1 MKTSRKF
8 IFTLLHLVLAC
19 SFSMAVPPQAVLKKE
34 GWSQLDSLLNR
45 IKAPVFSS
53 RDFDIKKFGAV
64 GDGSTDCSKAIRKAI
79 ESCNAAGGGRVVVPK
94 GVYKCGPIYLKS
106 NVNLH
111 LEAGGVLSFST
122 NPKDYLP
129 LVRTRWEGVD
139 LMNYSPL
146 IYAFKEKNIAIT
158 GNGKLD
164 GCASNENWWSWK
176 GFKEY
181 GWVQGMPSQSS
192 TGGRKSL
199 FEMGEKGVA
208 VNDRKFG
215 EGFNLRPQF
224 IQPYLC
230 DNILIEGVEIVNSP
244 MWIIHP
250 VLSNN
255 IVVKDVTI
263 KSGGPNTDGID
274 PESCKDVLIK
284 NCVIS
289 TGDDCIALKSGR
301 NADGR
306 RINVPCENVIIQK
319 CKMTNGHGG
328 VVIGSE
334 ISGGVRNIFAEDCTM
349 DSPLL
354 DRALRI
360 KSSSVRGGITENVYV
375 RNIEVGQVKGEA
387 IIITMFY
394 EDAGAYMP
402 TMRNIEVENMHVSKG
417 GTVGIVMEGYRVSP
431 IENIRFSNIKI
442 DNVKTPYRF
451 ENVNNFS
458 VKNLNINGLDVNEA
472 DLIIGDKER
481 KPGF

>member
-1 MKTSRKF
+1 
-8 IFTLLHLVLAC
+8 
-19 SFSMAVPPQAVLKKE
+19 
-34 GWSQLDSLLNR
+34 
-45 IKAPVFSS
+45 
-53 RDFDIKKFGAV
+53 
-64 GDGSTDCSKAIRKAI
+64 
-79 ESCNAAGGGRVVVPK
+79 
-94 GVYKCGPIYLKS
+94 
-106 NVNLH
+106 
-111 LEAGGVLSFST
+111 
-122 NPKDYLP
+122 
-129 LVRTRWEGVD
+129 
-139 LMNYSPL
+139 MNYSPL

-158 GNGKLD
+158 GKGKLD
-164 GCASNENWWSWK
+164 GCASNENWWTWK

-181 GWVQGMPSQSS
+181 GWMQGMPNQSNS
-192 TGGRKSL
+192 GGRKSL
-199 FEMGEKGVA
+199 FEMGEKGIPVTE
-208 VNDRKFG
+208 RIFG
-215 EGFNLRPQF
+215 EGFYLRPQF
-224 IQPYLC
+224 IQPYQC
-230 DNILIEGVEIVNSP
+230 ENILIQGVEIVNSP

-263 KSGGPNTDGID
+263 KSDGPNTDGID

-284 NCVIS
+284 NCLIS

-301 NADGR
+301 NGDGR

-319 CKMTNGHGG
+319 CKMINGHGG

-360 KSSSVRGGITENVYV
+360 KSSSARGGITENVYV

-394 EDAGAYMP
+394 EDRGAYMP

-417 GTVGIVMEGYRVSP
+417 GEVGIQMEGYRVSP

-442 DNVKTPYRF
+442 ENVKTPYRL
-451 ENVNNFS
+451 ENV
-458 VKNLNINGLDVNEA
+458 KNIIVTNLMINGQAITESSLTVGNN
-472 DLIIGDKER
+472 ER
-481 KPGF
+481 KPSF